1 MIKPNH
7 LVHIDLSRTSIVSS
21 ALSTLACIKG
31 LQLKQVGGFSIK
43 QLNLLLNLKE
53 LDISECP
60 HVDMKSLK
68 HGIEHLACLKVLH
81 MKCCNFSHFGDIFN
95 QVYPE
100 RKPLVVSPLG
110 NGLRH
115 LDIGSSKYLDDTAL
129 QAICIHFVNLEV
141 LNMNWCS
148 SVTDTGLLG
157 LPSQQPTEEE
167 QFLSSSKY
175 TTNHGYSGLINSP
188 TDEYKE
194 NDEVKIFKDDEILR
208 CMEERGLVRLRLLRQ
223 LTLANCPKITST
235 SLLQIFGYNNHNPF
249 PRLEKLDL
257 GMLRFAVTNDSII
270 AITRACPR
278 LNYFSMAFCSM
289 VTDDFLKFLIV
300 GMKSLIYLNLSNC
313 DSITE

>member
-1 MIKPNH
+1 
-7 LVHIDLSRTSIVSS
+7 
-21 ALSTLACIKG
+21 
-31 LQLKQVGGFSIK
+31 
-43 QLNLLLNLKE
+43 
-53 LDISECP
+53 
-60 HVDMKSLK
+60 
-68 HGIEHLACLKVLH
+68 
-81 MKCCNFSHFGDIFN
+81 
-95 QVYPE
+95 
-100 RKPLVVSPLG
+100 
-110 NGLRH
+110 
-115 LDIGSSKYLDDTAL
+115 
-129 QAICIHFVNLEV
+129 
-141 LNMNWCS
+141 MNWCS

-313 DSITE
+313 DSITEESLLHLPRNCRWLQELDLSMCKNVSASTIQKLKHSIPDLFHLHSRY